1 MTELE
6 LRLAAV
12 RDEVDFPPTPQL
24 AVAVERAIT
33 VDAPTRPPMRRRSL
47 RPLALAFAVVLVAM
61 LGVLAFSPGARSA
74 FLEFFHLRGASV
86 SRVERLPEVELI
98 GRAQLLGERVTLDTG
113 RRRAGFEPFELG
125 EPDDVYVRSDGL
137 VTLVYGPIE
146 RPRLLLS
153 QIQGGRVWD
162 GFVKKV
168 GASGTSVQ
176 EVEVDGERGLF
187 VSGDPHFVMYVDP
200 TGAIRDDR
208 AYLAGTTLLWN
219 RGDILLRLEAD
230 VQLDEALALARSV
243 E

>member
-6 LRLAAV
+6 LRLVAL
-12 RDEVDFPPTPQL
+12 REEIDFPSTPPL
-24 AVAVERAIT
+24 ALAVERAVT
-33 VDAPTRPPMRRRSL
+33 VAAPPWRRTRWRNL

-98 GRAQLLGERVTLDTG
+98 ERAELLGERVTLATA
-113 RRRAGFEPFELG
+113 RRRAGFELVDLG
-125 EPDDVYVRSDGL
+125 EPDDVYLRGDGL
-137 VTLVYGPIE
+137 VTFVYGSIE

-153 QIQGGRVWD
+153 QIRGGVWD

-168 GASGTSVQ
+168 GELGTSVE

-187 VSGDPHFVMYVDP
+187 VSGQEHFVMYRDRA
-200 TGAIRDDR
+200 GAIRDDR

-219 RGDILLRLEAD
+219 RGDVLLRLEAD
-230 VQLDEALALARSV
+230 VDRAEALELARSV
-243 E
+243 K